1 MPGIGP
7 PNAGAALNSCAKGA
21 AWQMAL
27 EVLEKLPEWQVA
39 SQRVGF
45 SKTCDFY
52 QLVINGLNDL
62 MDLMDLVDLMGD
74 LMDLVI

>member
-39 SQRVGF
+39 KKDLGF
-45 SKTCDFY
+45 HQKNVKTLGFRW
-52 QLVINGLNDL
+52 I
-62 MDLMDLVDLMGD
+62 
-74 LMDLVI
+74 